1 MAFCNMEVPQLN
13 GKTHRELPKKLRAKL
28 VTDFR
33 PIANIRL
40 FYKVFAYM
48 ILARVEQSLESFQ
61 PETQHGFRSGRR
73 MEEHVLTT
81 HLSLNKSR
89 AAGLP
94 LWIISLDLSKAF
106 DTVVWD
112 TLWEALR
119 RQNISDQLIWILQC
133 LLSRSNRCRS
143 RWCSC

>member
-1 MAFCNMEVPQLN
+1 MDENIVHDASEKDPR
-13 GKTHRELPKKLRAKL
+13 KTCDGFP
-28 VTDFR
+28 

-81 HLSLNKSR
+81 NLSLDKSR

-94 LWIISLDLSKAF
+94 LWVISLDLSKAF
-106 DTVVWD
+106 DTVKWD
-112 TLWEALR
+112 TLWETLR
-119 RQNISDQLIWILQC
+119 RQNISDQLIGILQC
-133 LLSRSNRCRS
+133 LYHDQTGVVRDGAGAS
-143 RWCSC
+143 